1 MPQSKQHPESDRNAA
16 VQNLDQSLIDSFC
29 SKLWLEEGLS
39 ELTTQAYRSDL
50 QLLAQWIKDHL
61 GCNASAAFEGKVE
74 EVNLLSLHTEQLRN
88 HVHDLLDLKPSSL
101 NRKLSTYKRF
111 YLWLNETQQRVDNPA
126 ADLHSAKQGLRLPKT
141 LSEEQVKSLMTAPNP
156 QTPEG
161 LRDLAML
168 ELMYASGLRV
178 TELVT
183 LPQQAIDLDAGALK
197 VSGKGNKERLV
208 PMGEPAVLAIAAY
221 LHSSRPTLL
230 AGRKHEALFVT
241 HFGLPMTRQGFWKN
255 IKRYALI
262 AGIESPISP
271 HVLRHA
277 FATHLVNHG
286 ADLRV
291 VQLLLGHSDITTTQ
305 IYTHVAQKRLK
316 DILEK
321 HHPLSQKT

>member
-1 MPQSKQHPESDRNAA
+1 MPQAKPHPETDANDP
-16 VQNLDQSLIDSFC
+16 DQKLSESLIDSFC
-29 SKLWLEEGLS
+29 SKLWLEDGLS
-39 ELTTQAYRSDL
+39 QLTAQAYRSDL
-50 QLLAQWIKDHL
+50 QMLARWVQ
-61 GCNASAAFEGKVE
+61 G
-74 EVNLLSLHTEQLRN
+74 NLQHTAKSKLQKTNLMNLQTEQLRN
-88 HVHDLLDLKPSSL
+88 HIHDLLDLKPSSL
-101 NRKLSTYKRF
+101 NRKISTYKRF
-111 YLWLNETQQRVDNPA
+111 YLWLNDTHQRLDNPA
-126 ADLHSAKQGLRLPKT
+126 AELHSAKQGLRLPKT
-141 LSEEQVKSLMTAPNP
+141 LSEDQIKSLLSAPNP

-161 LRDLAML
+161 MRDLAML

-221 LHSSRPTLL
+221 LQGSRPVLIG
-230 AGRKHEALFVT
+230 ARKHEALFVT
-241 HFGLPMTRQGFWKN
+241 HFGQPMTRQGFWKN

-262 AGIESPISP
+262 AGIDSPISP

-305 IYTHVAQKRLK
+305 VYTHVAQKRLK

>member
-1 MPQSKQHPESDRNAA
+1 MNGNDHA
-16 VQNLDQSLIDSFC
+16 QNLGENLIDSFC
-29 SKLWLEEGLS
+29 SKLWLEDGLS
-39 ELTTQAYRSDL
+39 QLTAQAYRSDL
-50 QLLAQWIKDHL
+50 LLLDQWLKNKIPQTEILKGKPSLLHAQ
-61 GCNASAAFEGKVE
+61 
-74 EVNLLSLHTEQLRN
+74 TEHLRN

-101 NRKLSTYKRF
+101 NRKISSYKRF
-111 YLWLNETQQRVDNPA
+111 YLWLNETQQRLDNPA
-126 ADLHSAKQGLRLPKT
+126 AELHSAKQGLRLPKT
-141 LSEEQVKSLMTAPNP
+141 LSEEQVKSLMTAPSP

-183 LPQQAIDLDAGALK
+183 LPQQAIDLEVGALK
-197 VSGKGNKERLV
+197 VTGKGNKERLV
-208 PMGEPAVLAIAAY
+208 PMGEPAILAIAAY
-221 LHSSRPTLL
+221 LQSSRPALL
-230 AGRKHEALFVT
+230 GARKHEALFVT
-241 HFGLPMTRQGFWKN
+241 HFGQPMTRQGFWKN

-262 AGIESPISP
+262 AGIDSPISP

-291 VQLLLGHSDITTTQ
+291 VQLLLGHADITTTQ

>member
-1 MPQSKQHPESDRNAA
+1 MHSPEMNGNDQA
-16 VQNLDQSLIDSFC
+16 QNLGENLIDSFC
-29 SKLWLEEGLS
+29 SKLWLEDGLS
-39 ELTTQAYRSDL
+39 QLTAQAYRSDL
-50 QLLAQWIKDHL
+50 LLLDKWLKAKIPPVETLNANL
-61 GCNASAAFEGKVE
+61 G
-74 EVNLLSLHTEQLRN
+74 LLSAQTEHLRN
-88 HVHDLLDLKPSSL
+88 HVHDLLELKPSSL
-101 NRKLSTYKRF
+101 NRKISSYKRF
-111 YLWLNETQQRVDNPA
+111 YLWLNETQQRLDNPA
-126 ADLHSAKQGLRLPKT
+126 AELHSAKQGLRLPKT
-141 LSEEQVKSLMTAPNP
+141 LSEDQVKSLMTAPSP

-183 LPQQAIDLDAGALK
+183 LPQQAIDLEVGALK
-197 VSGKGNKERLV
+197 VTGKGNKERLV
-208 PMGEPAVLAIAAY
+208 PMGEPAILAIAAY
-221 LHSSRPTLL
+221 LQSSRPALL
-230 AGRKHEALFVT
+230 GARKHEALFVT
-241 HFGLPMTRQGFWKN
+241 HFGQPMTRQGFWKN

-291 VQLLLGHSDITTTQ
+291 VQLLLGHADITTTQ